1 MHREMLAIECVYKN
15 SLVLTFCGDSFLINT
30 IEGIIMD
37 NHKGNS
43 DLEEWFS
50 FSSLN
55 KIKHSEADDIA
66 KGIVCFLIIL
76 FLLFLWFC

>member
-1 MHREMLAIECVYKN
+1 
-15 SLVLTFCGDSFLINT
+15 
-30 IEGIIMD
+30 MD

-43 DLEEWFS
+43 DPEEWFT

-66 KGIVCFLIIL
+66 KGIVFFLIIL